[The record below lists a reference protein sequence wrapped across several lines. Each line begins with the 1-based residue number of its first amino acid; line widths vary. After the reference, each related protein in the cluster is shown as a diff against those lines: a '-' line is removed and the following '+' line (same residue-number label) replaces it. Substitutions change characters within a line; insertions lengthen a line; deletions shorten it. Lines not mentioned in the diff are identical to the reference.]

1 MTDSTPVTRNST
13 RSTRSKNSIAVTL
26 LLLFVIALCIVY
38 MFPFYIMIMNTL
50 KTGKEVAMNPIA
62 LPSHL
67 YLDNY
72 INAFKKM
79 NLLVSF
85 KNSFLITF
93 SSVTIIVLFGAM
105 AAYPVARLQNKWTN
119 LVLIYFLLGFM
130 VPIQTTIVPLFLVM
144 QKLSLINSLPGM
156 ILIYSANC
164 VFSFFMYQAFI
175 RSVPKELEEAAFI
188 DGYSLW
194 GTFWKIVFPLLKPI
208 TVTIIIFE
216 TMWIWND
223 FMFAYLFLHSKN
235 KTTLVLEIF
244 KGVGEFANDWSL
256 MLSIM
261 VIVLIPVVVFYVF
274 MQKHIIA
281 GLTSGALK
289 G

>member
-1 MTDSTPVTRNST
+1 MTRMLSA
-13 RSTRSKNSIAVTL
+13 SKNMNAVRIKRSFAVSFL
-26 LLLFVIALCIVY
+26 LLLVIGLCIVY
-38 MFPFYIMIMNTL
+38 MFPFYIMILNTI
-50 KTGKEVAMNPIA
+50 KTGKEVAANSIA
-62 LPSHL
+62 PPTHL

-79 NLLVSF
+79 NLLVSL
-85 KNSFLITF
+85 KNSMLITVC
-93 SSVTIIVLFGAM
+93 SVTIIVLFGAM
-105 AAYPVARLQNKWTN
+105 AAYPVARQHNKWTR
-119 LVLIYFLLGFM
+119 LVLVYFLLGFM

-164 VFSFFMYQAFI
+164 VFSFFMYQGFM
-175 RSVPKELEEAAFI
+175 RSIPRELEEAALI
-188 DGYSLW
+188 DGCSLW
-194 GTFWKIVFPLLKPI
+194 RTFWKIVFPLLKPI

-244 KGVGEFANDWSL
+244 KGVGEFSNDWSL

-261 VIVLIPVVVFYVF
+261 VIVLIPVIIFYIF